1 MSVPVFNER
10 KILYLYVIDVYVNKM
25 LKEWLPESKSMF
37 AGDVSARDAH
47 TEYFSLF
54 SDPTRY
60 RRGGRIHGA
69 LGTDNGI
76 RLFPT
81 FG

>member
-1 MSVPVFNER
+1 MFVRNVLAMHIE
-10 KILYLYVIDVYVNKM
+10 YL
-25 LKEWLPESKSMF
+25 
-37 AGDVSARDAH
+37 
-47 TEYFSLF
+47 SLS
-54 SDPTRY
+54 SDPACY
-60 RRGGRIHGA
+60 RRGGRIHSA

>member
-1 MSVPVFNER
+1 
-10 KILYLYVIDVYVNKM
+10 
-25 LKEWLPESKSMF
+25 MF
-37 AGDVSARDAH
+37 AGDVSARM
-47 TEYFSLF
+47 EYLSL
-54 SDPTRY
+54 SPDPTRY

-69 LGTDNGI
+69 LDTDNGI